1 MSPCRL
7 KCKVCSTSSRQM
19 FRLSLVP
26 RGFWSK
32 DAGDI
37 ALKLCF
43 CDFTALEL
51 SCSKLN
57 VNMWHPLL
65 NLSISKIACRR
76 MHHVMLANYACLCH
90 VSSFWWT
97 GDIRGPYAN
106 IICPHSENDAQKKW
120 PIALIYE
127 ASTLFLS
134 YTRIW
139 KHWALWL
146 RLCQVDQSILTST
159 IRSCD
164 RFSFMFFT
172 IFHRVV
178 SRYCGYLLPKQTLGT
193 HAEKK

>member
-1 MSPCRL
+1 MSHCRL
-7 KCKVCSTSSRQM
+7 KCEVCSTSSGQM

-76 MHHVMLANYACLCH
+76 MYHVMWANHACLCAYA
-90 VSSFWWT
+90 SSQEIYGVLMQMLSVPTARTTRKKMTDCQNFWSFHSFL
-97 GDIRGPYAN
+97 DIHKNLKPLGCLVTSLPSGWIVQCIQQSSCGP
-106 IICPHSENDAQKKW
+106 
-120 PIALIYE
+120 
-127 ASTLFLS
+127 
-134 YTRIW
+134 
-139 KHWALWL
+139 
-146 RLCQVDQSILTST
+146 
-159 IRSCD
+159 
-164 RFSFMFFT
+164 
-172 IFHRVV
+172 
-178 SRYCGYLLPKQTLGT
+178 
-193 HAEKK
+193 